1 MECDDGMQ
9 EQRIRVVSFL
19 PGGASHHL
27 SVGESG
33 RFGGRV
39 IYPGKM
45 KPTLSSVGVLIASNK
60 IYEKYF
66 QAKKRDHF
74 QWESVTLQ

>member
-45 KPTLSSVGVLIASNK
+45 KPALSSVGVLIASNK
-60 IYEKYF
+60 IYKIIFNGNLSHSNRY
-66 QAKKRDHF
+66 
-74 QWESVTLQ
+74 